1 MKYFVVLFK
10 NKVKKRIINKFK
22 TYDNAKTFFKNE
34 LKNNT
39 VVFDKKVENGKEC
52 NYEIALLEKD
62 PENVKDFYV
71 KDELGRQTKV
81 EMESNYGII
90 EVKPYKVEDFL
101 YDVLKKTKID
111 FNSFEKS
118 YLKLGSLKLIS
129 KLNNKIVV
137 QNDDDIALFSLK
149 SDDDCFRF
157 LTILIE
163 KMNSESRI
171 DVLIVMDTTKTQK
184 KYLYDL
190 LEKKGIPKSV
200 LYRRYTTFP
209 K

>member
-137 QNDDDIALFSLK
+137 QNDDDITLFSLK

>member
-101 YDVLKKTKID
+101 YFVRK
-111 FNSFEKS
+111 
-118 YLKLGSLKLIS
+118 
-129 KLNNKIVV
+129 
-137 QNDDDIALFSLK
+137 
-149 SDDDCFRF
+149 
-157 LTILIE
+157 
-163 KMNSESRI
+163 
-171 DVLIVMDTTKTQK
+171 
-184 KYLYDL
+184 
-190 LEKKGIPKSV
+190 
-200 LYRRYTTFP
+200 
-209 K
+209 

>member
-22 TYDNAKTFFKNE
+22 TYDNAKNFFNNQ

-39 VVFDKKVENGKEC
+39 VIFDKKIENGQEC

-62 PENVKDFYV
+62 PETIKDFYI

-81 EMESNYGII
+81 EMESSYGILEI
-90 EVKPYKVEDFL
+90 KPYKVPDFL
-101 YDVLKKTKID
+101 FDILKKTKID
-111 FNSFEKS
+111 FDSFEKH

-129 KLNNKIVV
+129 KLNNKVVV
-137 QNDDDIALFSLK
+137 QNDDNVFLFSLK
-149 SDDDCFRF
+149 SDEDCFRF
-157 LTILIE
+157 LTILRE
-163 KMNSESRI
+163 KLNLEKRM
-171 DVLIVMDTTKTQK
+171 DVLIVMDSTKPQK

-190 LEKKGIPKSV
+190 LESKGISKSV